1 MPLKRRF
8 LTKIPQ
14 IFEIYL
20 FIYYFTWWL
29 ETLLAKNERK
39 IKFFKMIDESFL
51 VRKLVSEFNS
61 IQNTCYTIAFL
72 CYAKVFFTKKM
83 S

>member
-1 MPLKRRF
+1 
-8 LTKIPQ
+8 
-14 IFEIYL
+14 
-20 FIYYFTWWL
+20 
-29 ETLLAKNERK
+29 
-39 IKFFKMIDESFL
+39 MIDESFL

-83 S
+83 SWKTLGYSREIVWIDVMNDKG